1 MIINTTILGSSQQQ
15 RKQMA
20 REANK
25 DTNQEKRQV
34 VTSLQWDRHE
44 DTMMGTAIIVKADI
58 LTQGKRL

>member
-1 MIINTTILGSSQQQ
+1 
-15 RKQMA
+15 MA